1 MTNPGEIV
9 RRYFDAFYAGDS
21 ATARQHLADDFS
33 FIGPDARFSSPNDFI
48 KASAHV
54 GRRVKSIESCPRR
67 MLEKAQRN
75 LQTQPLPA
83 AAIFRDSHRVK
94 DAQMRGSAGC
104 GARREIP
111 SREVWPVTPPGSGP
125 DGVTLSPI

>member
-54 GRRVKSIESCPRR
+54 GRRVKSIESCPRLV
-67 MLEKAQRN
+67 LEKAQRN
-75 LQTQPLPA
+75 LQTQPPRCSDLPRFA
-83 AAIFRDSHRVK
+83 SCERYPNARVR
-94 DAQMRGSAGC
+94 ML
-104 GARREIP
+104 RREAKN
-111 SREVWPVTPPGSGP
+111 SFREGWPVTPPGSGP
-125 DGVTLSPI
+125 GGVTLAPI